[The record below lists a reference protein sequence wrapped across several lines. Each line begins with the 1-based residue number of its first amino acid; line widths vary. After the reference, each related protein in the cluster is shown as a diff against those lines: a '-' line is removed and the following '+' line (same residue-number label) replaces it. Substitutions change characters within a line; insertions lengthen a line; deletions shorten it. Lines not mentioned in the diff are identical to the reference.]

1 MIKENIPA
9 KISISSSAIPI
20 IYVPCY
26 WGGRFLKRKGLRNS
40 FFFLKIQLKLYII

>member
-20 IYVPCY
+20 IYVLCY
-26 WGGRFLKRKGLRNS
+26 WEGVGF
-40 FFFLKIQLKLYII
+40 

>member
-26 WGGRFLKRKGLRNS
+26 WGVGF
-40 FFFLKIQLKLYII
+40 